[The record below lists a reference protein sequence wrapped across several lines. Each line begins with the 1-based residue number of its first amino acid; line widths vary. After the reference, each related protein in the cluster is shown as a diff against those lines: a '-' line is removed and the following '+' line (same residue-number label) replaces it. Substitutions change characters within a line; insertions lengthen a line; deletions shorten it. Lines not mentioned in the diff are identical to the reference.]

1 MSADLRFLTDEQSRL
16 ATAVLDVIIPPEGD
30 LPGAG
35 EAGGAQRLDAMLAD
49 NPNLRRT
56 ILETLQAIDIA
67 AGSCGFLALEPAARP
82 DVLRAVESAEPDAF
96 TALVTQTFNV
106 YYTSPEVRR
115 AVGFTPENP
124 QPDGFTD
131 VRPFDPDLLDGVRR
145 RNRTWRRV

>member
-1 MSADLRFLTDEQSRL
+1 MSAGPRFLTDEQSRL

-35 EAGGAQRLDAMLAD
+35 ESGGAQRLDAVLAD
-49 NPNLRRT
+49 TPDLRRT
-56 ILETLQAIDIA
+56 ILEALQAIDIA
-67 AGSCGFLALEPAARP
+67 AGSCGFLAVEPAARP
-82 DVLRAVESAEPDAF
+82 EILRAVEAAEPDAF
-96 TALVTQTFNV
+96 TALVRQTFNV

-124 QPDGFTD
+124 QPDGFTKA
-131 VRPFDPDLLDGVRR
+131 RPFDPDLLDGVRQ